1 MKNTKWGKEIS
12 LQLSSDKDYVGLLND
27 QTGKYEW
34 IPKKAAEKYLED
46 KQEEIDQDKKD
57 KDNL

>member
-1 MKNTKWGKEIS
+1 VDS
-12 LQLSSDKDYVGLLND
+12 
-27 QTGKYEW
+27 
-34 IPKKAAEKYLED
+34 KKAAEKYLEE

>member
-1 MKNTKWGKEIS
+1 VGKKMS
-12 LQLSSDKDYVGLLND
+12 LQLSSDKDYIGLLND

-34 IPKKAAEKYLED
+34 IPKKAAEKYLEE

-57 KDNL
+57 KDDL